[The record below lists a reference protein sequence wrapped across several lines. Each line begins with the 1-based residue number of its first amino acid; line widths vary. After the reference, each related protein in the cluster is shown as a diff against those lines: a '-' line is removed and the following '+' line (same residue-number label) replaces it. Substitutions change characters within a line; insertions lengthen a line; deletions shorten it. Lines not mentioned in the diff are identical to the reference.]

1 MTSPSWERQP
11 GIGGPRATSPY
22 PPAPR
27 STPPRSAP
35 SQLPQPRPASHPVF
49 DLETTCLRLHRPWK
63 GVCAAGGV
71 PLKVT
76 NGEHPDAQIQ
86 AATPEVRALI
96 EACWVTDPRGRLAA
110 GEVVKRLRAMMMTGQ
125 E

>member
-1 MTSPSWERQP
+1 VIVV
-11 GIGGPRATSPY
+11 G
-22 PPAPR
+22 APHA
-27 STPPRSAP
+27 PHHSAP
-35 SQLPQPRPASHPVF
+35 PHTLFFSV
-49 DLETTCLRLHRPWK
+49 ETTCLPLHRPWK